1 MDHLSRI
8 GVFLEVV
15 KQQSFAGAARR
26 LGITSSAVSK
36 QVQNLER
43 ELQVKLL
50 NRTTRQVSV
59 TEEGAIF
66 SERAARALEDLREA
80 EDHIHDMKA
89 APRGS
94 LKMGMPQSFGIRYL
108 TGPVADFARTYPE
121 VELDVRMDDR
131 MVNVAAEEFDAVIR
145 IGALK
150 DSSLIARKLA
160 TCPVALCASPAY
172 LERKGTPRSPGD
184 LAEHDGVIYTR
195 TARQYQWG
203 FRHRET
209 GETGTA
215 EISPVFHSD
224 SGDMILEATLQGIG
238 ISAQPM
244 FYVFDH
250 LRDGRLVTLLP
261 DWETMPE
268 RNIYVLFSRNRYLS
282 KRLRLFIDHLT
293 DICAGL
299 PWECG

>member
-66 SERAARALEDLREA
+66 SERAARALDDLREA
-80 EDHIHDMKA
+80 EEHIHDMKA

-94 LKMGMPQSFGIRYL
+94 LKVGMPHSFGIRYL
-108 TGPVADFARTYPE
+108 TGPVADFARTYPD

-160 TCPVALCASPAY
+160 SCPMVLCASPAY
-172 LERKGTPRSPGD
+172 LDRKGTPDTPDD
-184 LAEHDGVIYTR
+184 LSEHDGVIYTR
-195 TARQYQWG
+195 TARRDQWRY
-203 FRHRET
+203 RHRES
-209 GETGTA
+209 GETGSA
-215 EISPVFHSD
+215 ELPAAFHAD

-238 ISAQPM
+238 VSVQPM

-250 LRDGRLVTLLP
+250 LREGRLVALLR
-261 DWETMPE
+261 DWDTIPE

-293 DICAGL
+293 DICADL
-299 PWECG
+299 PWECA